1 MSQFLGIDTSNYTTS
16 AAIFDKTEGT
26 YINSRQLLSVSSG
39 EIGLRQSD
47 ALFQHTKN
55 LPDILRA
62 ALSDGVK
69 IDAVGVSSRPRDI
82 EGSYMPCFLAG
93 VSAANAAALSL
104 GVKLYEFSHQAGH
117 IAAALY
123 SANRLDL
130 IGDRFISFHVSGGT
144 TEALLVQ
151 FDSELRLTAKIIG
164 QSTDLKMGQA
174 VDRIGKMLGLDFPA
188 GKELDKLAN
197 SGEWNEPIKV
207 SVNGCNC
214 SVSGLQNKAEQLLQ
228 KGVRKEDVAR
238 FTIEFLNK
246 TLSKMTENIISECGK
261 LPLVFAGGV
270 MSNSIISKSLTERFG
285 ATFASPELSSD
296 NAVGIA
302 VLTALQ
308 HKF

>member
-26 YINSRQLLSVSSG
+26 HINSRQLLSVSSG

-104 GVKLYEFSHQAGH
+104 EVKLYEFSHQAGH

>member
-1 MSQFLGIDTSNYTTS
+1 MASYLGIDTSNYTTS
-16 AAIFDKTEGT
+16 AAIFDKGDDT
-26 YINSRQLLSVSSG
+26 YINSRKLLSVATG

-55 LPDILRA
+55 LPDILKA
-62 ALSDGVK
+62 ALSDNVK

-104 GVKLYEFSHQAGH
+104 GVPLYEFSHQAGH

-130 IGDRFISFHVSGGT
+130 IGENFVSFHVSGGT

-174 VDRIGKMLGLDFPA
+174 VDRIGNMLGLNFPA

-197 SGEWNEPIKV
+197 CGEWKEPIKV
-207 SVNGCNC
+207 SVKGCDC
-214 SVSGLQNKAEQLLQ
+214 SVSGLQNKAEQLLL
-228 KGVRKEDVAR
+228 KGVAKENIAR

-246 TLSKMTENIISECGK
+246 TLSKMTENIILEYGK

-270 MSNSIISKSLTERFG
+270 MSNSIISKRLSEQFG

-308 HKF
+308 HKH

>member
-1 MSQFLGIDTSNYTTS
+1 MSVTLGIDTSNYTTS
-16 AAIFDKTEGT
+16 AAVFDDYNGT
-26 YINSRQLLSVSSG
+26 FINSRRLLSVGDG

-55 LPDILRA
+55 LPDILGG
-62 ALSDGVK
+62 ALIPHRKV
-69 IDAVGVSSRPRDI
+69 DAVGVSTRPRDL

-93 VSAANAAALSL
+93 VSAAKAAALSL
-104 GVKLYEFSHQAGH
+104 GVPLFEFSHQAGH

-123 SANRLDL
+123 SADRLDL
-130 IGDRFISFHVSGGT
+130 IGEKFISFHVSGGT
-144 TEALLVQ
+144 TEALLVE
-151 FDSELRLTAKIIG
+151 FTKELKLTAKIIG

-174 VDRIGKMLGLDFPA
+174 VDRIGNMLGIGFPA
-188 GKELDKLAN
+188 GKELDRLAN
-197 SGEWNEPIKV
+197 NGEWKEPIKV
-207 SVNGCNC
+207 SVKDCDC
-214 SVSGLQNKAEQLLQ
+214 SVSGLENKAKMMLDQRVPFENI
-228 KGVRKEDVAR
+228 AR

-246 TLSKMTENIISECGK
+246 TLVKMTENIIHQYGK

-270 MSNSIISKSLTERFG
+270 MSNSIISKNLTERFG

-308 HKF
+308 LGK